1 MPNLLDEPKS
11 IPGAYFA
18 RAFVTKRRVFKYLL
32 NLGPHPQ
39 IGGFWIRTKA
49 QSG

>member
-11 IPGAYFA
+11 IPGTYFA
-18 RAFVTKRRVFKYLL
+18 GAFVTKRRVTL
-32 NLGPHPQ
+32 NLGPHPK